1 MTAHTMRR
9 VGCERH
15 GGRPYQRR
23 CDGRKCVS
31 PAAPLRILRILRIAR
46 FHAGSSGCERLAKVA
61 NLAGGPLN
69 VFRRGFAPQAWLRIL
84 RIASSHAGFRR
95 IRSYVL
101 TPFCCAGFARF
112 ANRSQAR
119 KPSIHAGF
127 RSIRSIRSIRRGR
140 LTPNAF
146 DGLSGR
152 HAAPPK
158 RRSCHLKFAPSRR
171 QSGARWLDLAGSRGE
186 CLCRADAGNVAHRNG
201 TTFRQPAIQRECPA
215 RHRVGLAAE
224 RVKPIRQRVCGQA
237 NTIAQ
242 VCSPTPALIISLA
255 ALWRRSWKVA
265 CSRPATAR
273 AWRRSAWSVLR
284 LMVSGR
290 SPRRTIDWSR
300 AGIGIARG
308 LPFLLSGKMSRS
320 RC

>member
-1 MTAHTMRR
+1 MAAHPMCW
-9 VGCERH
+9 VGVVHH

-31 PAAPLRILRILRIAR
+31 PADLLRMLRILRIAR

-61 NLAGGPLN
+61 NLAGGRLN
-69 VFRRGFAPQAWLRIL
+69 AFRRGFAPQAWLRIL
-84 RIASSHAGFRR
+84 RIASIHAGFRR

-101 TPFCCAGFARF
+101 TPFCCAAFARF

-127 RSIRSIRSIRRGR
+127 RRIRSIRRGR
-140 LTPNAF
+140 LTPKAF

-186 CLCRADAGNVAHRNG
+186 CLQGRRGECRASQRHHVP
-201 TTFRQPAIQRECPA
+201 PA
-215 RHRVGLAAE
+215 
-224 RVKPIRQRVCGQA
+224 
-237 NTIAQ
+237 
-242 VCSPTPALIISLA
+242 SD
-255 ALWRRSWKVA
+255 
-265 CSRPATAR
+265 TA
-273 AWRRSAWSVLR
+273 
-284 LMVSGR
+284 
-290 SPRRTIDWSR
+290 
-300 AGIGIARG
+300 
-308 LPFLLSGKMSRS
+308 
-320 RC
+320 